1 MGYSKLKIPKVCE
14 CCKKPFEAKTV
25 LTRFCSTQ
33 CVNKADRTRKKE
45 AKEETKFQAEKAQ
58 KTEVIADIQS
68 RPYISIP
75 EATLLFGIS
84 KDTLRRLIKS
94 GKIPAHNLGQRL
106 TRISRVH
113 LESLFVPIAMPEQ
126 IPEPPKV
133 YKPEDCYTIGEVQK
147 KFGVSDKTLYSAIK
161 RLNIDKIP
169 IGKYVYVPKEQIDKV
184 FAPPTQSN

>member
-94 GKIPAHNLGQRL
+94 GKIPAHNLGQRFTSNL
-106 TRISRVH
+106 CSFQLLCPNRYLNHQKSIRPKTAIQLARFKR
-113 LESLFVPIAMPEQ
+113 SL
-126 IPEPPKV
+126 V
-133 YKPEDCYTIGEVQK
+133 YQTKPYTW
-147 KFGVSDKTLYSAIK
+147 
-161 RLNIDKIP
+161 
-169 IGKYVYVPKEQIDKV
+169 
-184 FAPPTQSN
+184 QSNG